1 MQMQLVGREAA
12 IALLAATAKFDRP
25 VDTTLQMRWLHAVRV
40 LSARPITIREIDF
53 DLGGTVV
60 QGKKTLSDKLKRE
73 VLRPY
78 YRVLLFLYSKI
89 RG

>member
-1 MQMQLVGREAA
+1 
-12 IALLAATAKFDRP
+12 
-25 VDTTLQMRWLHAVRV
+25 MRWLHPVRM

-53 DLGGTVV
+53 NLGGTVV

-73 VLRPY
+73 VLRPA
-78 YRVLLFLYSKI
+78 YRFLLFFYSKI